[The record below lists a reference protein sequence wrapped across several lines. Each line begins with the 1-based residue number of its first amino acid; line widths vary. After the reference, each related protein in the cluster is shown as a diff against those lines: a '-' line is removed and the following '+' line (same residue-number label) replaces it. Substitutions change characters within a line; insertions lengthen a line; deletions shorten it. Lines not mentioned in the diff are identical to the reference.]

1 MILGVDFGSSYTDA
15 VLMKGESIKKCT
27 TFGDER
33 LDVILFK
40 LANVKIDKA
49 VVTGS
54 RSREY
59 GYKINGVPI
68 KKIDEINAIG
78 LGGLYVGGKKEAL
91 IVSVGSGTAMV
102 SCRDKIKHVG
112 GTPVGGKT
120 LTGLSKL
127 LMGTDD
133 LSKIS
138 KLANLGDLSKVDLQL
153 KEIYPDGIG
162 LLPASATASHFGK
175 LGEHKVEDVAA
186 GLVNMVAQTIGTL
199 AVFGAKA
206 YGHKDIILT
215 GRLTRLKMFQEII
228 KDRINSISD
237 IPVVIPKNSEY
248 ATAIGAVIGDSIGI

>member
-1 MILGVDFGSSYTDA
+1 MILGLDFGSSYTDA
-15 VLMKGESIKKCT
+15 VLMNGENIKTCT

-40 LANVKIDKA
+40 LASVKIDKV
-49 VVTGS
+49 VVTGA
-54 RSREY
+54 RSKDY
-59 GYKINGVPI
+59 GYKINKIPV
-68 KKIDEINAIG
+68 KKVDEINAIG
-78 LGGLYVGGKKEAL
+78 LGGMFVGKKKDAL
-91 IVSVGSGTAMV
+91 VVSVGSGTAMV
-102 SCRDKIKHVG
+102 SCKEKIKHIG

-127 LMGTDD
+127 LIGTDD

-138 KLANLGDLSKVDLQL
+138 KFASLGNLSKVDLQL
-153 KEIYPDGIG
+153 KEIYPEGIG
-162 LLPASATASHFGK
+162 LLPPSATASHFGNLK
-175 LGEHKVEDVAA
+175 DQKVEDVAA

-215 GRLTRLKMFQEII
+215 GRLTKLKMFQQII
-228 KDRINSISD
+228 KERINSISD

-248 ATAIGAVIGDSIGI
+248 ATAIGAVIGESIGL